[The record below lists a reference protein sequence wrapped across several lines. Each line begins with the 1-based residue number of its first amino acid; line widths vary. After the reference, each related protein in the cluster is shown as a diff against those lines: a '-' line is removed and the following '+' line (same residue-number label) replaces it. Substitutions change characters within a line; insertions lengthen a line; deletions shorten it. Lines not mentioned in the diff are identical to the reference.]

1 MVMRIMNREEEREG
15 FMMKKMGEGK
25 REGWRAG
32 EGIVTRFR
40 TSHFEFSQIG

>member
-1 MVMRIMNREEEREG
+1 MRTMKREEEREG
-15 FMMKKMGEGK
+15 FIMGKRGEGK